1 MPGILS
7 FCKDALECLSLHHDQ
22 GANVFLRHLAY
33 GIVYGVSRAYRKNL
47 VAFFTEQ
54 LPDRCHRRLPCGR
67 LAVMRVDPIGT
78 HSYARCAF
86 VYTFARQWL
95 EDEQSIRT
103 AQDLAVARSEMTLN
117 ASFRIAASDRIL
129 NTCIF

>member
-7 FCKDALECLSLHHDQ
+7 FCNDALECLSLHHDQ

-54 LPDRCHRRLPCGR
+54 LPDRCHRRLPCARATQGFATELTGAFEAVPVVTGGELIISR
-67 LAVMRVDPIGT
+67 LVFTRLVLISAHTKKIDANRHMMAKKPV
-78 HSYARCAF
+78 
-86 VYTFARQWL
+86 
-95 EDEQSIRT
+95 
-103 AQDLAVARSEMTLN
+103 
-117 ASFRIAASDRIL
+117 
-129 NTCIF
+129 

>member
-7 FCKDALECLSLHHDQ
+7 FCNDALECLSLHHDQ

-67 LAVMRVDPIGT
+67 LAVMRVDPI
-78 HSYARCAF
+78 A
-86 VYTFARQWL
+86 
-95 EDEQSIRT
+95 
-103 AQDLAVARSEMTLN
+103 AVTLN
-117 ASFRIAASDRIL
+117 GSSKTYHSSRTTVRPPGKDRG
-129 NTCIF
+129 